1 MYDHPKQD
9 AKPTLVIAGNE
20 REYEDYLAEHKL
32 TRTNAVCISNYKQ
45 LARELY
51 PMDCPLATTGNF
63 WVNTAYDSQM
73 YRERKQFLE
82 QFSNTG
88 QPRGDE
94 MRFGGPQ
101 PKTNEDFLREALQ
114 EISISQT
121 TNPDDLRAIADKALK
136 G

>member
-1 MYDHPKQD
+1 MYDFPKQD
-9 AKPTLVIAGNE
+9 AKPILVIAGNE

-32 TRTNAVCISNYKQ
+32 TRANAVCISNYKQ

-51 PMDCPLATTGNF
+51 SMDCPLATTGNF

-82 QFSNTG
+82 QFTTN
-88 QPRGDE
+88 QPRSDE
-94 MRFGGPQ
+94 MRFGGQ
-101 PKTNEDFLREALQ
+101 QKTREDEFREALQ
-114 EISISQT
+114 EIAVSQT
-121 TNPDDLRAIADKALK
+121 TNPEDLRAIANKALR